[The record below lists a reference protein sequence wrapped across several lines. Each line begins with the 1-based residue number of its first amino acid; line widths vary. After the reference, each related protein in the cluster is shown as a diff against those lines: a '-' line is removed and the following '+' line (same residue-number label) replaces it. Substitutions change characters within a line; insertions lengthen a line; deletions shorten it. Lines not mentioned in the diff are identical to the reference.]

1 MTSRCMEAEFASRGD
16 RVSVQFS
23 ESGHEFHR
31 IRRLLAYLSKFA
43 ENKIRL
49 WLFSLMPAPLEAP
62 RVSFAGNKSE
72 NITYRI
78 WPWSKSRGHSM
89 KGFE

>member
-1 MTSRCMEAEFASRGD
+1 MTSRYMKAEFAGRRD

-49 WLFSLMPAPLEAP
+49 WLFSLMPAPLEAH
-62 RVSFAGNKSE
+62 RVSFARNKSE
-72 NITYRI
+72 KYHLPYMAVEQESETQHE
-78 WPWSKSRGHSM
+78 GL
-89 KGFE
+89 